1 MGKFTNHKKLN
12 KEDVEA
18 LFVEFAVAISSVKN
32 SIEAAN
38 LIRDLLSEQEAIML
52 ARRLQIARYLNDGL
66 TYADIREEIK
76 VSDPT
81 ISRVQ
86 TWLQIWKGRSFSS

>member
-1 MGKFTNHKKLN
+1 
-12 KEDVEA
+12 
-18 LFVEFAVAISSVKN
+18 
-32 SIEAAN
+32 
-38 LIRDLLSEQEAIML
+38 ML

-86 TWLQIWKGRSFSS
+86 TYRIMAMVSAWL